1 MAKIFA
7 LLVDLMAVSSNNL
20 EMGED
25 MENMEDMGEAS
36 LPPGWVAR
44 AAGMS
49 EVAFSSFVIIK
60 ITLFIIIPRW
70 WSPPPA
76 TSSPPG
82 SEPSSTWSVWARWTR
97 WWRR

>member
-36 LPPGWVAR
+36 LPPGWVVR
-44 AAGMS
+44 AAGMR
-49 EVAFSSFVIIK
+49 EVAFSSFGIFVIIK
-60 ITLFIIIPRW
+60 IILFIIITRW

-76 TSSPPG
+76 TSFRPEF
-82 SEPSSTWSVWARWTR
+82 EPSST
-97 WWRR
+97 